1 MMKEGP
7 HAMTLNRQAIRQQFD
22 REMKK
27 ARERITTTT
36 DGEIGW
42 LVNFIQ
48 IDLDALT
55 PSEWMVLAYE
65 VASFAEADGPDRYTL
80 PIASTSG
87 WTVQAIPGEM
97 LEYTL
102 PSRKEA
108 MKLQQTIRGHLEQ
121 LWQHAVAPVTF
132 SDLTLVVTMPGA
144 LHARHGSL
152 LVATTPKT
160 KEFEYRVAVSLAH
173 HAGRIRRCRECQR
186 IFLAARRDQLFC
198 DPRCQMRVASR
209 KWRKGSKKIS
219 RKEPR

>member
-1 MMKEGP
+1 MMKEGRN
-7 HAMTLNRQAIRQQFD
+7 AMTLNRQAIRQEFN

-27 ARERITTTT
+27 ARERITTTPN
-36 DGEIGW
+36 GEIGW

-48 IDLDALT
+48 LDLESFT

-65 VASFAEADGPDRYTL
+65 VASFAEANGPDRHAL
-80 PIASTSG
+80 PIASASG
-87 WTVQAIPGEM
+87 WTVQAILGET

-108 MKLQQTIRGHLEQ
+108 MQLQGTIRGHLEQ
-121 LWQHAVAPVTF
+121 LWQYAVAPVTF

-144 LHARHGSL
+144 FHERHGSL
-152 LVATTPKT
+152 LVATKPKT
-160 KEFEYRVAVSLAH
+160 KEFEYRVAVSLAY
-173 HAGRIRRCRECQR
+173 HAGRVRRCRECQR

-209 KWRKGSKKIS
+209 KWRKGSKKTS
-219 RKEPR
+219 KKEHR

>member
-1 MMKEGP
+1 MKEERN
-7 HAMTLNRQAIRQQFD
+7 AMTLNRQTIRQEFN

-27 ARERITTTT
+27 ARERITTTPH
-36 DGEIGW
+36 GEIGW

-48 IDLDALT
+48 LNLDALT
-55 PSEWMVLAYE
+55 PSEWMVMAYE
-65 VASFAEADGPDRYTL
+65 VASFAEADGPNRHAM
-80 PIASTSG
+80 PIASASG
-87 WTVQAIPGEM
+87 WTVQAIPGET

-108 MKLQQTIRGHLEQ
+108 MQLQRTIRGHLEH

-144 LHARHGSL
+144 FHDRHGSL
-152 LVATTPKT
+152 LVATKPKT
-160 KEFEYRVAVSLAH
+160 NEFEYRVAVSLAY
-173 HAGRIRRCRECQR
+173 HAGRIRPCQECQR

-209 KWRKGSKKIS
+209 KWRKGSKKTS
-219 RKEPR
+219 KNEHP